1 MDPDLKSIDEFW
13 QGKRCLITGADGFL
27 ANHLAN
33 ILIRYGAMVYGI
45 NRNRKRILSTLDRL
59 DHRDHMTI
67 FPCDVRD
74 YKSVLDVITCEN
86 IDTVFHL
93 AAVSTTGVG
102 GRSPLATLET
112 NVMGTGN
119 VLEACRQSGVQRIV
133 VASTDKAYGD
143 HRSDMPFTEMHSLR
157 GLRMYDCSKSCTDLI
172 AQTYYFQFQLPIR
185 ITRCSNIYGPGDL
198 NFSRLI
204 PGTIARILENI
215 PPMVHPSQ
223 AEAQREYLFIDDAVE
238 AYLAIAKSISNEPE
252 NHIPSTGE
260 DAYSHCAFNV
270 GSGSQNVKTT
280 QELSDLIAESMG
292 AHVNQEKHPFQLEA
306 SSGLPDHQFV
316 DSAKIQCDLNWA
328 ARYDLTD
335 GLRKT
340 VSWYREN
347 QEALK
352 PIYLSEIT
360 PSS

>member
-74 YKSVLDVITCEN
+74 YRSVLDVITCEK

-292 AHVNQEKHPFQLEA
+292 AHVNQEKHPFQLET

-316 DSAKIQCDLNWA
+316 DSAKIQSDLNWA
-328 ARYDLTD
+328 ARYDLKD